1 MQPLETLRQEFDVA
15 DAAPLE
21 LYVEASFAYSRSSG
35 R

>member
-21 LYVEASFAYSRSSG
+21 LYVEASFALRA
-35 R
+35 RLL